1 MTVGYVRLGGVATAE
16 TGGLGEAIGSAL
28 LLFMVLIAL
37 ASPLVYRGW
46 QTRKKYRTVTELPSL
61 RSAAVEEGDLV
72 NVSGRIEDTTE
83 SVTSPVQSTS
93 CAVAFWKVGTLRRYD
108 VLNHM
113 SYWSVEGIGI
123 DAESLVVAAGTR
135 DVVVS
140 DIGRELQLSAG
151 DELKHLLASDENSI
165 LDSAADALD
174 PPEFEERRTPSEDW
188 PQAYVALG
196 DRVGIE
202 PETAEPPGLFGRVL
216 DRVRV
221 PAGTVQF
228 QERTLD
234 VGDSVTVVGTV
245 AERDPLRLR
254 LQGTESM
261 DPVLTRSSTTE
272 LEHRLRRAYRLQLYG
287 LPLLVTALSSLAGIG
302 VFL

>member
-1 MTVGYVRLGGVATAE
+1 VTVGYVLWSGIATAE

-28 LLFMVLIAL
+28 LLFMVLIGL

-46 QTRKKYRTVTELPSL
+46 QTRKTYETVTGLPTPS
-61 RSAAVEEGDLV
+61 SAIVDDGDLV
-72 NVSGRIEDTTE
+72 KVSGCIKDTTE
-83 SVTSPVQSTS
+83 TITSPVQSTS

-123 DAESLVVAAGTR
+123 DAEPLVIADGTQE
-135 DVVVS
+135 VVIS
-140 DIGRELQLSAG
+140 DIDSELHLSVG
-151 DELKHLLASDENSI
+151 DELDHLLSSTENSI
-165 LDSAADALD
+165 LDSAAEALD
-174 PPEFEERRTPSEDW
+174 PPGFEERRTPSEGW

-202 PETAEPPGLFGRVL
+202 PETTEPPGLLGRAL
-216 DRVRV
+216 NRVRV

-228 QERTLD
+228 QERTLG
-234 VGDSVTVVGTV
+234 VGDAVTVVGTV
-245 AERDPLRLR
+245 AERHPLRLR
-254 LQGTESM
+254 LRGTESM
-261 DPVLTRSSTTE
+261 DPVLTRSSLTE
-272 LEHRLRRAYRLQLYG
+272 LERRLRRAYRIQLYG
-287 LPLLVTALSSLAGIG
+287 IPMVVTALSSLAGIG